1 MTDVVGK
8 GDFFV
13 VQSWMVTELQLS
25 GNELLLYA
33 VIYGFSR
40 DGKSRYYGGTDYLCK
55 RTGCARR
62 SVLENL
68 KKLTEKGLLNKSSE
82 TIKNVTYTSYE
93 VVQNPHQCKKCTS
106 AESAQEVVQN
116 PHRGSAESAP
126 NNKYIINNKR
136 KYICAPTLFER
147 FYRAYPRKR
156 SRQQAERAF
165 AKLKP
170 TDELVDQML
179 TAIEKAK
186 TSGRWDNVEYIP
198 YPSTWLNAHG
208 WLDDLTTD
216 YSDQQKAVI
225 RSYNDTLSDKTGVI
239 DETIFTESRASAID
253 AFLTFSVK
261 PNFWEK
267 YFSWIS
273 ENVDLPPHV
282 GFDWM
287 ISRSGFT
294 KVKGGQ
300 FARG

>member
-1 MTDVVGK
+1 
-8 GDFFV
+8 
-13 VQSWMVTELQLS
+13 
-25 GNELLLYA
+25 
-33 VIYGFSR
+33 
-40 DGKSRYYGGTDYLCK
+40 
-55 RTGCARR
+55 
-62 SVLENL
+62 
-68 KKLTEKGLLNKSSE
+68 
-82 TIKNVTYTSYE
+82 
-93 VVQNPHQCKKCTS
+93 
-106 AESAQEVVQN
+106 
-116 PHRGSAESAP
+116 
-126 NNKYIINNKR
+126 
-136 KYICAPTLFER
+136 
-147 FYRAYPRKR
+147 
-156 SRQQAERAF
+156 
-165 AKLKP
+165 
-170 TDELVDQML
+170 ML
-179 TAIEKAK
+179 AAIEKAK
-186 TSGRWDNVEYIP
+186 TSGRWDNAEYIP

-216 YSDQQKAVI
+216 YSDRQKAVI
-225 RSYNDTLSDKTGVI
+225 RSYNDTLSDKTGAI